1 MTVREERSLG
11 VRISLNLFRPAVL
24 GLLAAASAGSAI
36 AVPLTEEHVDVA
48 MAYPAA
54 TPSGWRLYWN
64 DKDNGQEHAAGDAFA
79 RGGPQAQITRPAGIA
94 WDFTGVAA
102 GQPLFVLPQSQ
113 TPSLPFLGIG
123 AEGVA
128 TSTFVGPISLWL
140 TAVSGPGAFSLFQT
154 DAFGA
159 ITPFMASADGITAAD
174 TLDVFAGSH
183 VHYAWSFTQPGTYD
197 LTMVA
202 SATLPGGSVTASDPA
217 TFRFVVVPEPSAL
230 ALGVIA
236 ACGGLA
242 ALRRRRGLLAAQ
254 SPACPPAPRFV
265 FPV

>member
-1 MTVREERSLG
+1 M
-11 VRISLNLFRPAVL
+11 RISGNLIRPAVL

-64 DKDNGQEHAAGDAFA
+64 DKDNGQEHAPGDAFA
-79 RGGPQAQITRPAGIA
+79 HVDPQAQISRPAGST

-113 TPSLPFLGIG
+113 NPSLPFLGIG

-128 TSTFVGPISLWL
+128 TSTFVGPISLRL
-140 TAVSGPGAFSLFQT
+140 TALSGPGAFSLFQT

-174 TLDVFAGSH
+174 TLGVSAGSH

-197 LTMVA
+197 LTLVA
-202 SATLPGGSVTASDPA
+202 SATLPGGTLTTSDPA

-230 ALGVIA
+230 GLAVIA
-236 ACGGLA
+236 ACGGVA
-242 ALRRRRGLLAAQ
+242 ALQRRRAIRRCRASQ
-254 SPACPPAPRFV
+254 PPAPAISDSHFV
-265 FPV
+265 FPA

>member
-1 MTVREERSLG
+1 M
-11 VRISLNLFRPAVL
+11 RIFVNFIRPAGL

-48 MAYPAA
+48 MAYPAT

-64 DKDNGQEHAAGDAFA
+64 DKDNGQEHEPGDAFA
-79 RGGPQAQITRPAGIA
+79 RGGPQSQISRPAGST

-113 TPSLPFLGIG
+113 NPGLPFLGIG

-128 TSTFVGPISLWL
+128 TSTFVGPINLRL
-140 TAVSGPGAFSLFQT
+140 TALSGPGAFSLFKT

-159 ITPFMASADGITAAD
+159 INPFMASADGITAAD
-174 TLDVFAGSH
+174 TLSVSAGSH

-197 LTMVA
+197 LTLVA
-202 SATLPGGSVTASDPA
+202 SATLPGGTLTTSDPA
-217 TFRFVVVPEPSAL
+217 TFRFVVVPEPSTLGL
-230 ALGVIA
+230 AVIA
-236 ACGGLA
+236 ACGGVA
-242 ALRRRRGLLAAQ
+242 ALQRRRAFRRCRASQ
-254 SPACPPAPRFV
+254 PPAPAISDSRFV
-265 FPV
+265 FPA